1 MFGGFFL
8 SLIFVIFR
16 IVHYKENGRKVWKVN
31 QIGCAIKMSV
41 IINYISILAIDSKMQ
56 MLLWVNFMKSV
67 ILSYDRVL
75 FDGIRGRKKYLIGLI
90 KIQN

>member
-1 MFGGFFL
+1 
-8 SLIFVIFR
+8 
-16 IVHYKENGRKVWKVN
+16 
-31 QIGCAIKMSV
+31 MSV

-75 FDGIRGRKKYLIGLI
+75 FDGIRGRKKHLISLI